1 MYYNSNFM
9 TSYRAEDGKV
19 LGRIKEGIKSSFPT
33 SGGQDFRFFV
43 EPLSPVPA
51 GYEGALSIGFTGFMS
66 RIGYDTNAF
75 SSEKE
80 AEEALRRDWTGSFV
94 SFTPALRNN
103 RYYVL
108 EELHKETVPAAMEEG
123 AFYFPVPIFNLR
135 ESLILAGDI
144 NRFVQFLAEGK
155 PLPGL
160 SKRYWNQKQYTPM
173 VAARYRDAAD
183 GEEKMLLCMPTEK
196 DGFDATELS
205 EGGAYF
211 ATTGDLSYTYL
222 KKGGEMANRILFCD
236 EAPLFFA
243 TKDVLAALREEARP
257 LSEGGFQSV
266 PEVVSVTAEAA
277 SVAAEETAVKAM
289 PVPKK
294 DLAEDEFLRR
304 FFALAKEKA
313 LLYDEKDL
321 LNFHIAAKTA
331 RLTILAGMSG
341 TGKSALI
348 RLYAEALGL
357 AAEQLAMPAV
367 RPSWMDD
374 SDVLGYL
381 DMKNMTYR
389 PADTGLTELL
399 IAAEKHPEKLYI
411 VCFDEMNLARAEHY
425 FAQFIS
431 AMENDKETVIRL
443 YNPALASRIYNSPV
457 YPPEIHVGSNVIF
470 TGTINVDESTY
481 HFSDKILDRA
491 NVITLRPGRFRDL
504 AGLVPKEAAPQE
516 EISAK
521 TYAGF
526 RKEGA
531 SIALSAEELG
541 FFDDLNALLLE
552 NGGVSAIGFRVVRQ
566 IGSYLENIPDGSG
579 ISRAEAF
586 DKQLVQRVLTKLR
599 GSAEQLKTLVS
610 LDEKGN
616 LTGALEALLAR
627 HSELAAFEAAR
638 AMLVRKAKEL
648 KLYDYTI

>member
-1 MYYNSNFM
+1 M
-9 TSYRAEDGKV
+9 
-19 LGRIKEGIKSSFPT
+19 
-33 SGGQDFRFFV
+33 
-43 EPLSPVPA
+43 
-51 GYEGALSIGFTGFMS
+51 
-66 RIGYDTNAF
+66 
-75 SSEKE
+75 
-80 AEEALRRDWTGSFV
+80 
-94 SFTPALRNN
+94 
-103 RYYVL
+103 
-108 EELHKETVPAAMEEG
+108 
-123 AFYFPVPIFNLR
+123 
-135 ESLILAGDI
+135 
-144 NRFVQFLAEGK
+144 
-155 PLPGL
+155 
-160 SKRYWNQKQYTPM
+160 
-173 VAARYRDAAD
+173 
-183 GEEKMLLCMPTEK
+183 
-196 DGFDATELS
+196 
-205 EGGAYF
+205 
-211 ATTGDLSYTYL
+211 
-222 KKGGEMANRILFCD
+222 
-236 EAPLFFA
+236 APLLPA
-243 TKDVLAALREEARP
+243 QKKDVTEE
-257 LSEGGFQSV
+257 
-266 PEVVSVTAEAA
+266 
-277 SVAAEETAVKAM
+277 
-289 PVPKK
+289 
-294 DLAEDEFLRR
+294 EFLRR
-304 FFALAKEKA
+304 FYDLAKAKA
-313 LLYDEKDL
+313 LLYDENDL

-431 AMENDKETVIRL
+431 ALENDKETVIRL

-457 YPPEIHVGSNVIF
+457 YPPEIHVGPNVIF

-491 NVITLRPGRFRDL
+491 NVITLRPGHFREL
-504 AGLVPKEAAPQE
+504 AGLVPKETAPQE

-521 TYAGF
+521 AYADF

-541 FFDDLNALLLE
+541 FFDALNEILAG
-552 NGGVSAIGFRVVRQ
+552 NGGTGVIGFRVVRQ
-566 IGSYLENIPDGSG
+566 IGSYLENIPAGSG
-579 ISRAEAF
+579 LSRADAF
-586 DKQLVQRVLTKLR
+586 DHQIVQRVFTKLR
-599 GSAEQLKTLVS
+599 GSAEQLKALVS

-616 LTGALEALLAR
+616 LTGALETLLAR
-627 HSELAAFEAAR
+627 SGELSSFAATR

>member
-1 MYYNSNFM
+1 MYYNSNFS
-9 TSYRAEDGKV
+9 TTYHAEDGKV

-33 SGGQDFRFFV
+33 AGGQDFRFFV

-66 RIGYDTNAF
+66 RIGYDSNAF
-75 SSEKE
+75 LSETD
-80 AEEALRRDWTGSFV
+80 AEEALRKDWTGSLV
-94 SFTPALRNN
+94 TFTPALRNN

-108 EELHKETVPAAMEEG
+108 EDLRKETAPVTCEAD
-123 AFYFPVPIFNLR
+123 AFYFPVPIFDLQA
-135 ESLILAGDI
+135 SPILAGDVNVFI
-144 NRFVQFLAEGK
+144 HFLAEGK

-160 SKRYWNQKQYTPM
+160 SRKYWNQKQYTPM
-173 VAARYRDAAD
+173 VAARYSDAES
-183 GEEKMLLCMPTEK
+183 GEEKMILCMPTEK
-196 DGFDATELS
+196 DGFDSVEIT

-211 ATTGDLSYTYL
+211 ATSGALSCVDLQKGGDL
-222 KKGGEMANRILFCD
+222 ANRILFCQ
-236 EAPLFFA
+236 EIPLFFA
-243 TKDVLAALREEARP
+243 TKDVLAALREKARP
-257 LSEGGFQSV
+257 ISEGGFV
-266 PEVVSVTAEAA
+266 A
-277 SVAAEETAVKAM
+277 AAEETVHTEEKPAHAEEE
-289 PVPKK
+289 PVTEPLPAAPKE
-294 DLAEDEFLRR
+294 LSESEFLHR
-304 FFALAKEKA
+304 FFALAKAKA

-321 LNFHIAAKTA
+321 LHFHMAAKTA
-331 RLTILAGMSG
+331 RLIILAGMSG

-357 AAEQLAMPAV
+357 SAEQLTMPAV

-431 AMENDKETVIRL
+431 ALENDKETVIRL

-457 YPPEIHVGSNVIF
+457 YPPEIHVGDNVIF

-491 NVITLRPGRFRDL
+491 NVITLRPGRFRDM
-504 AGLVPKEAAPQE
+504 AGLVPQETAPQE
-516 EISAK
+516 EISAA

-526 RKEGA
+526 RREGA
-531 SIALSAEELG
+531 GVALSDDELG
-541 FFDDLNALLLE
+541 FFDDLNALLSE
-552 NGGVSAIGFRVVRQ
+552 NGSGIGFRVVRQ
-566 IGSYLENIPDGSG
+566 IGSYLENIPEEFGL
-579 ISRAEAF
+579 SRAEAF
-586 DKQLVQRVLTKLR
+586 DNQIVQRVFTKLR
-599 GSAEQLKTLVS
+599 GSAEQLKALVS
-610 LDEKGN
+610 LDDKGN

-627 HSELAAFEAAR
+627 YGALSSFAASR
-638 AMLVRKAKEL
+638 ALLVRKAKEL

>member
-1 MYYNSNFM
+1 MYYNSNFS

-19 LGRIKEGIKSSFPT
+19 LGRVKEGIKSSFPT
-33 SGGQDFRFFV
+33 AGGQDFRFFV

-51 GYEGALSIGFTGFMS
+51 GYEGALSMGFTGFMS
-66 RIGYDTNAF
+66 RIGYDSNAF
-75 SSEKE
+75 PSVTE
-80 AEEALRRDWTGSFV
+80 AEDTLREDWTGRLV
-94 SFTPALRNN
+94 TFTPALRNN

-108 EELHKETVPAAMEEG
+108 EDLHKETAPIVEEED
-123 AFYFPVPIFNLR
+123 AFYFPVPIFDLR
-135 ESLILAGDI
+135 ENPILAGDV
-144 NRFVQFLAEGK
+144 NRFVRLLSEGK

-160 SKRYWNQKQYTPM
+160 AKKYWNQKQYTPM

-196 DGFDATELS
+196 DGFDATEIT

-211 ATTGDLSYTYL
+211 AMTGGLSHVYL
-222 KKGGEMANRILFCD
+222 EKSGELANRILFCQ
-236 EAPLFFA
+236 EAPLLFA
-243 TKDVLAALREEARP
+243 TKDVLAALREKARP
-257 LSEGGFQSV
+257 LSEGHFDLH
-266 PEVVSVTAEAA
+266 
-277 SVAAEETAVKAM
+277 AEEATVAGEETVTKSLPGAE
-289 PVPKK
+289 KE
-294 DLAEDEFLRR
+294 LAETEFLHR
-304 FFALAKEKA
+304 FFALAKAKA

-331 RLTILAGMSG
+331 RLIILAGMSG

-357 AAEQLAMPAV
+357 SAEQLAMVAV

-389 PADTGLTELL
+389 PADTGITELL

-431 AMENDKETVIRL
+431 ALENDKETVIRL

-491 NVITLRPGRFRDL
+491 NVITLQPGRFRDL
-504 AGLVPKEAAPQE
+504 AGLVPKETASQE
-516 EISAK
+516 EISAAV
-521 TYAGF
+521 YAGF
-526 RKEGA
+526 RREGA

-541 FFDDLNALLLE
+541 FFDALNELLTE
-552 NGGVSAIGFRVVRQ
+552 NGGASAIGFRVVRQ
-566 IGSYLENIPDGSG
+566 IGSYLENIPDGSDL
-579 ISRAEAF
+579 SRAEAF
-586 DKQLVQRVLTKLR
+586 DNQIVQRVLTKLR
-599 GSAEQLKTLVS
+599 GSAEQLKSLIA

-616 LTGALEALLAR
+616 LTGALDTLLAQYG
-627 HSELAAFEAAR
+627 ELSAFDAAR
-638 AMLVRKAKEL
+638 AILIRKAKEL

>member
-19 LGRIKEGIKSSFPT
+19 LGRIKEGIKSSFP
-33 SGGQDFRFFV
+33 SAGGQDFRFFV

-51 GYEGALSIGFTGFMS
+51 GYEGALSMGFTGFMS

-75 SSEKE
+75 PSEAE
-80 AEEALRRDWTGSFV
+80 AEEALRRDWTGALV
-94 SFTPALRNN
+94 TFTPALRNN

-108 EELHKETVPAAMEEG
+108 EDLHKEAAPVVAEDG
-123 AFYFPVPIFNLR
+123 AFYFPVPIFDLR
-135 ESLILAGDI
+135 ESPILAGDV

-160 SKRYWNQKQYTPM
+160 SKKYWNQKQYTPM

-183 GEEKMLLCMPTEK
+183 GEETMMLCMPTEK
-196 DGFDATELS
+196 DGFDATELT

-211 ATTGDLSYTYL
+211 ATTGALSYAYL
-222 KKGGEMANRILFCD
+222 KKGGETANRILFCE

-257 LSEGGFQSV
+257 LSEGHF
-266 PEVVSVTAEAA
+266 TR
-277 SVAAEETAVKAM
+277 AEETAAPAKETV
-289 PVPKK
+289 VPSLPAEKK
-294 DLAEDEFLRR
+294 DMTEEEFLRR
-304 FFALAKEKA
+304 FYDLAKAKA
-313 LLYDEKDL
+313 LLYDENDL

-431 AMENDKETVIRL
+431 ALENDKETVIRL

-457 YPPEIHVGSNVIF
+457 YPPEIHVGPNVIF

-491 NVITLRPGRFRDL
+491 NVITLRPGHFRDL
-504 AGLVPKEAAPQE
+504 AGLVPKETAPQE
-516 EISAK
+516 EISAAA
-521 TYAGF
+521 YADF

-541 FFDDLNALLLE
+541 FFDALNEILAG
-552 NGGVSAIGFRVVRQ
+552 NGGTGVIGFRVVRQ
-566 IGSYLENIPDGSG
+566 IGSYLENIPAGSG
-579 ISRAEAF
+579 LSRADAF
-586 DKQLVQRVLTKLR
+586 DHQIVQRVFTKLR
-599 GSAEQLKTLVS
+599 GSAEQLKALVS

-616 LTGALEALLAR
+616 LTGALETLLAR
-627 HSELAAFEAAR
+627 SGELSSFAATR

>member
-19 LGRIKEGIKSSFPT
+19 LGRIKEGIKSSFPST
-33 SGGQDFRFFV
+33 GGQDFRFFV

-51 GYEGALSIGFTGFMS
+51 GYEGALSMGFTGFMS

-75 SSEKE
+75 SSEAE
-80 AEEALRRDWTGSFV
+80 AEEALRRDWTGALV
-94 SFTPALRNN
+94 TFTPALRNN

-108 EELHKETVPAAMEEG
+108 EDLHKEAAPVVAEDG
-123 AFYFPVPIFNLR
+123 AFYFPVPIFDLR
-135 ESLILAGDI
+135 ESPVLAGDV
-144 NRFVQFLAEGK
+144 NRFVQFLSEGK

-160 SKRYWNQKQYTPM
+160 SKKYWNQKQYTPM

-183 GEEKMLLCMPTEK
+183 GEETMMLCMPTEK
-196 DGFDATELS
+196 DGFDATELT

-211 ATTGDLSYTYL
+211 ATTGGLSYAYL
-222 KKGGEMANRILFCD
+222 KKGGETANRILFCE

-257 LSEGGFQSV
+257 LSEGHFT
-266 PEVVSVTAEAA
+266 PAA
-277 SVAAEETAVKAM
+277 VESAALAEETVEKSLPAE
-289 PVPKK
+289 KK
-294 DLAEDEFLRR
+294 DVTEEEFLRR
-304 FFALAKEKA
+304 FYDLAKAKA
-313 LLYDEKDL
+313 LLYDENDL

-357 AAEQLAMPAV
+357 AADQLAMPAV

-431 AMENDKETVIRL
+431 ALENDKETVIRL
-443 YNPALASRIYNSPV
+443 YNPALASRIYNSPI
-457 YPPEIHVGSNVIF
+457 YPPEIHVGPNVIF

-491 NVITLRPGRFRDL
+491 NVITLRPGHFRDL
-504 AGLVPKEAAPQE
+504 AGLVPKETAPQE

-521 TYAGF
+521 AYADF

-541 FFDDLNALLLE
+541 FFDALNEILAG
-552 NGGVSAIGFRVVRQ
+552 NGGTGVIGFRVVRQ
-566 IGSYLENIPDGSG
+566 IGSYLENIPAGSG
-579 ISRAEAF
+579 LSRADAF
-586 DKQLVQRVLTKLR
+586 DHQIVQRVFTKLR
-599 GSAEQLKTLVS
+599 GSAEQLKALVS

-616 LTGALEALLAR
+616 LTGALETLLAR
-627 HSELAAFEAAR
+627 SGELSSFAATR